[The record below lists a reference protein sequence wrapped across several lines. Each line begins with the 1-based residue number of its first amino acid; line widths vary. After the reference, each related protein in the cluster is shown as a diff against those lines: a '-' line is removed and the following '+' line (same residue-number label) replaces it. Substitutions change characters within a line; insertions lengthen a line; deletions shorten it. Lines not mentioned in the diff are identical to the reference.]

1 MTSRYDNRRI
11 IRNDSE
17 NYDNIFEDRGVNSI
31 AQYNTGTLRY
41 PTVNQIKTLTRVQ
54 HIWRVGD
61 RYYKLAAG
69 FYGDPKYWWVIAHY
83 NKRPTEADCT
93 VGDVIYIP
101 TPLEK
106 ILNYILE

>member
-31 AQYNTGTLRY
+31 AQYNTGPLRY

-54 HIWRVGD
+54 HVWKVGD

-93 VGDVIYIP
+93 VGDIIYIP